1 MAIALKSNLP
11 EIITSNKTKTYKE
24 KQLAHSSRD
33 VWNTIARVLGNHV
46 DSSILQVNCGLSYLV
61 DYLYNHHSFKRIKG
75 IDIRQ
80 DLIQTY
86 QKTNPQLT
94 HLVWADNFFRSN
106 FESKINDFDV
116 YIFSSCLEYYDDP
129 SLFLDRIPKG
139 KTVVIC
145 YPNFDDGLV
154 CSFFESKEA
163 MKKKFESTFDNIEI
177 HESILYSIPEFLID
191 QKIFILFGT
200 KI

>member
-1 MAIALKSNLP
+1 MAIALKHNLDSS
-11 EIITSNKTKTYKE
+11 ITLNRPKTYKE
-24 KQLAHSSRD
+24 KQLTHSSRD

-61 DYLYNHHSFKRIKG
+61 DYLYDHHSFKRIRG
-75 IDIRQ
+75 IDLRQ

-86 QKTNPQLT
+86 QKENPKHT
-94 HLVWADNFFRSN
+94 HLVWADNFFRSS
-106 FESKINDFDV
+106 FETKINDFDV
-116 YIFSSCLEYYDDP
+116 YIFSSCLEYYEDP

-154 CSFFESKEA
+154 CSFFESKDS
-163 MKKKFESTFDNIEI
+163 MKKKFESSVNQIEI
-177 HESILYSIPEFLID
+177 QESILYSIPEFLID

-200 KI
+200 KK